1 MQKHDHRHSHDHGH
15 SGHSHAT
22 DNITFAFVLNLFFA
36 VVELVGGFI
45 TNSVAI
51 ISDAVHDFG
60 DALSLAVTWY
70 LQRKSDK
77 GSDARYSYGY
87 KRYSLLGALFISVV
101 LLVGSV
107 FVINAAAGRIVE
119 PQEANAHGM
128 LWLAIFGLIVN
139 GAAAFKLSGGRSI
152 SEKAVMVHMMEDVMG
167 WASVLAVS
175 VVMIFVDVP
184 ILDPLLSIA
193 IALWVLFNV
202 FRNMKAALGIMLQ
215 QVPADI
221 DLGKV
226 EKSITALG
234 TVDSF
239 HDVHLWSMDGQ
250 QNVMTI
256 HIVTREN
263 MSQEAL
269 FTLKRQIRDICRDA
283 GIGHVTIEFELRG
296 EPCGDDTRCN

>member
-22 DNITFAFVLNLFFA
+22 GNITFAFVLNLFFA
-36 VVELVGGFI
+36 VVELAGGFI

-51 ISDAVHDFG
+51 ISDAIHDFG

-107 FVINAAAGRIVE
+107 FVINAAVGRIVE